1 MFVAMKLFDVHV
13 NEINVQIITSKIGD
27 GLIFG
32 YVLRR

>member
-1 MFVAMKLFDVHV
+1 MFAAMNLFDVHV
-13 NEINVQIITSKIGD
+13 DEINVEISTSKIGD